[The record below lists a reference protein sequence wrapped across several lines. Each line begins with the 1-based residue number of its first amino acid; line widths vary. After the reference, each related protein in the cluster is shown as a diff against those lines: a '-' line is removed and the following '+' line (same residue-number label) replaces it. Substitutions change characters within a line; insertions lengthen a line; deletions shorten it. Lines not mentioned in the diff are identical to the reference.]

1 MEWYA
6 LLPWT
11 TCLLTLVDVNAQP
24 DDRIWW
30 FLKKTRAGEGCHG
43 PLRQFDEAIARYVN
57 GNLNCWACT
66 RHWMRATREANGY
79 CASPLLEHS
88 SELSKRKIPARF
100 YRLFDRVGA
109 NVPNYRPGT
118 RWCNKCAMVSDNVFS
133 NEPDY
138 ISPAKVRVIFF
149 LCLHFIS
156 IDRIYVQIFERAPR
170 KNEIM
175 IEIGNWCTVNT
186 QLSNHYHWH
195 LWFQHYKALQNK
207 NKADKPNHYFQN

>member
-1 MEWYA
+1 
-6 LLPWT
+6 
-11 TCLLTLVDVNAQP
+11 
-24 DDRIWW
+24 
-30 FLKKTRAGEGCHG
+30 
-43 PLRQFDEAIARYVN
+43 
-57 GNLNCWACT
+57 
-66 RHWMRATREANGY
+66 MRATREANGY

-118 RWCNKCAMVSDNVFS
+118 RWYNKCAMVSDNVFS

-156 IDRIYVQIFERAPR
+156 IDRISVQIFERAPG

-175 IEIGNWCTVNT
+175 IEIGN
-186 QLSNHYHWH
+186 
-195 LWFQHYKALQNK
+195 
-207 NKADKPNHYFQN
+207 

>member
-6 LLPWT
+6 LLLWT

-24 DDRIWW
+24 DDRICW

-156 IDRIYVQIFERAPR
+156 IDRIYVQIFERAPG
-170 KNEIM
+170 KNEMM
-175 IEIGNWCTVNT
+175 IEIGN
-186 QLSNHYHWH
+186 
-195 LWFQHYKALQNK
+195 
-207 NKADKPNHYFQN
+207 